1 MIEISQVQAALS
13 VVLGNGSAVVPDT
26 DYRIVGTAAALLHGV
41 QLPAGDIDVL
51 LKTRVGVDA
60 FSAALSAW
68 SCLSPPTYLEGSR
81 QYFASYDI
89 EGVKVEFSTV
99 EWPNESDTSE
109 CTGRGPWVH
118 YSLVPC
124 GPRRVPVVALELRL
138 LSELAR
144 GRADRYAPIWE
155 FMQLREYD
163 SGLVARGLREKGI
176 TEADWGA
183 ALGLLHSP
191 GDAASDREGDHET

>member
-1 MIEISQVQAALS
+1 MIDMSQVEAALS
-13 VVLGNGSAVVPDT
+13 VVLSNGSAVVPDC

-51 LKTRVGVDA
+51 LKTRAGVDA

-68 SCLSPPTYLEGSR
+68 NCLSPPTYLEGSR

-89 EGVKVEFSTV
+89 AGVEVEFSTV
-99 EWPNESDTSE
+99 EWPNDSDTSE
-109 CTGRGPWVH
+109 CVGRGPWTH
-118 YSLVPC
+118 YSLMPC

-144 GRADRYAPIWE
+144 GRADRYGPIWE
-155 FMQLREYD
+155 FMRLRQYD
-163 SGLVARGLREKGI
+163 HDLVARGLREKRI
-176 TEADWGA
+176 TETVWEP
-183 ALGLLHSP
+183 ALDLLHSP
-191 GDAASDREGDHET
+191 GDAAAVPRGRP